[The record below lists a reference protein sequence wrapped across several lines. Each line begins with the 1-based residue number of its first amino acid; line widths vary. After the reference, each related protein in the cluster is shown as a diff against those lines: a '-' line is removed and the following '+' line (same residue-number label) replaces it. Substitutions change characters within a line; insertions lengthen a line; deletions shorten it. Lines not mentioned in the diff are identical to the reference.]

1 MTALLRYQGALL
13 LRSQGWLAPFAVYA
27 VFMGIG
33 IQPGDRTPDSLGYAA
48 AGLVPLAAWLVRVCA
63 TAEPPAARA
72 CTSAAAGPARTHA
85 AALLTGLG
93 AALLTGLLAAAYTLL
108 VGDPAGHAPVPVA
121 LAGVAAVA
129 VCALTGAA
137 VGAVC
142 GPPLVPGRGL
152 AVLGAGVGSLLA
164 WVAPFSPARAAVSAL
179 IGAARA
185 GAAEPA
191 FPAGASAGA
200 LLLAGA
206 AGALVCLRARP
217 GAA

>member
-33 IQPGDRTPDSLGYAA
+33 IRPGDRTLDSLGYAA
-48 AGLVPLAAWLVRVCA
+48 AGLVPLTAWLVRVCV

-72 CTSAAAGPARTHA
+72 CTAAAAGPARVHA

-93 AALLTGLLAAAYTLL
+93 GALVTGLLAVAYTLL
-108 VGDPAGHAPVPVA
+108 VGDPAGHAPAVVA

-137 VGAVC
+137 LGAVC
-142 GPPLVPGRGL
+142 GPPLVAGRGL
-152 AVLGAGVGSLLA
+152 AVLGAGLGTLLA
-164 WVAPFSPARAAVSAL
+164 WVAPFSPARVAVSAL
-179 IGAARA
+179 VGAARA
-185 GAAEPA
+185 GAGEPA

-200 LLLAGA
+200 LLLAGV
-206 AGALVCLRARP
+206 AGAVVSLAAARR
-217 GAA
+217 G

>member
-27 VFMGIG
+27 VFMGVG
-33 IQPGDRTPDSLGYAA
+33 IRPGDRTLDSLGYAA
-48 AGLVPLAAWLVRVCA
+48 AGLVPLTAWLVRVCA

-72 CTSAAAGPARTHA
+72 VTAAAAGPARVHA

-93 AALLTGLLAAAYTLL
+93 AALLTGLLATAYTLL
-108 VGDPAGHAPVPVA
+108 VGDPAGHAPARAA
-121 LAGVAAVA
+121 LSGAVAVA

-152 AVLGAGVGSLLA
+152 GVLGAGLGSLLA
-164 WVAPFSPARAAVSAL
+164 WVLPVSPARAAVSAL

-185 GAAEPA
+185 GAPEPA
-191 FPAGASAGA
+191 LPPGASAGA
-200 LLLAGA
+200 LLLAAA
-206 AGALVCLRARP
+206 AGAVACTAAARR
-217 GAA
+217 G

>member
-13 LRSQGWLAPFAVYA
+13 IRSQGWLAPFAVYA
-27 VFMGIG
+27 VFTAVGIR
-33 IQPGDRTPDSLGYAA
+33 PGDRTLDSLGYAA
-48 AGLVPLAAWLVRVCA
+48 AGLVPLTAWLVRVCA

-72 CTSAAAGPARTHA
+72 VTAAAAGPARAHA

-93 AALLTGLLAAAYTLL
+93 GALFTGLLAAGYTLL
-108 VGDPAGHAPVPVA
+108 VGDPAGHALVPAA

-142 GPPLVPGRGL
+142 GPPLVPGRGF
-152 AVLGAGVGSLLA
+152 AVLGAGLGSLLA
-164 WVAPFSPARAAVSAL
+164 WVAPFSPARVAVTAL

-185 GAAEPA
+185 GAADPA
-191 FPAGASAGA
+191 FPAAASAGA

-206 AGALVCLRARP
+206 AGAAVCLAAARR
-217 GAA
+217 G